1 MWASMHYLRIP
12 RTVVRF
18 PGRVFGPRF
27 LKLIPGIHKQFGFHF
42 SRHFVVPWYPLGW
55 LGRAGW
61 PLAPAALRVACWP
74 CWACPASSHAL
85 PYRIP
90 STSASSYPLLYRTP
104 SRYHSKKHGI
114 QGNVRNSFDLFNIP
128 GHSRNPLGSPGDPR
142 KSISFLRNPR
152 KSKARG
158 GNPRRAG
165 LCMSL
170 SVVGCLFPS
179 LSFSGCLCL
188 SLCVS
193 VCVSVCLC
201 STTTS

>member
-1 MWASMHYLRIP
+1 MGEHALLSNSANSGPFSGSGFWNTLPETHTRSSQTIW
-12 RTVVRF
+12 F
-18 PGRVFGPRF
+18 P
-27 LKLIPGIHKQFGFHF
+27 F

-128 GHSRNPLGSPGDPR
+128 GHSRDPLGNPGH
-142 KSISFLRNPR
+142 SRNP
-152 KSKARG
+152 SIAARL
-158 GNPRRAG
+158 PA
-165 LCMSL
+165 SD
-170 SVVGCLFPS
+170 P
-179 LSFSGCLCL
+179 
-188 SLCVS
+188 
-193 VCVSVCLC
+193 
-201 STTTS
+201 